1 MGSWKFGEMSSWL
14 TVEFSVSYGVAVWLG
29 VLLRRIGVWKGV
41 LLRRIGVW
49 KGVLLKK
56 VVVWKGILLE
66 AENLLPLVR
75 DFFPHKLIVCF
86 VLGVLVL

>member
-14 TVEFSVSYGVAVWLG
+14 TVEFSVSYGVAVWL
-29 VLLRRIGVWKGV
+29 GV

>member
-14 TVEFSVSYGVAVWLG
+14 TVEFSVSHGVAVWL
-29 VLLRRIGVWKGV
+29 GV

>member
-29 VLLRRIGVWKGV
+29 ILLW
-41 LLRRIGVW
+41 RIGVW

-75 DFFPHKLIVCF
+75 DFFPHKLIACF

>member
-29 VLLRRIGVWKGV
+29 ILLW
-41 LLRRIGVW
+41 RIGVW

>member
-14 TVEFSVSYGVAVWLG
+14 TVEFSVSHGVAVWL
-29 VLLRRIGVWKGV
+29 GV

-75 DFFPHKLIVCF
+75 DFFPHKLIACF